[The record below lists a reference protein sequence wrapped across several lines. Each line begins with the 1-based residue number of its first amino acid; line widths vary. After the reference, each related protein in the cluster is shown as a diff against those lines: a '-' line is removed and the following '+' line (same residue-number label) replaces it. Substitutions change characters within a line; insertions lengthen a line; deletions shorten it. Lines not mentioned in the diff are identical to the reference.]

1 MNIGEPTEIMFPRP
15 GVEGPLGAADT
26 VPATLLVVAKS
37 PIAGFAKTRLTPP
50 FSPVD
55 AAYLA
60 ACALLDTLDAVRE
73 SGIRH
78 RVVAWT
84 GDIDRA
90 ERAIELAAALRGVS
104 VVPQRGDSFGER
116 LANAHR
122 DAAEF
127 GVPVLQIGMDTPQ
140 ADADLLTRS
149 AARLVATGDAVLG
162 PATDGGWWAL
172 GLSDP
177 RPAQL
182 LADIPMST
190 SRTGELTETAL
201 RHSGCRVHALPTLS
215 DVDTYDDAIAV
226 AAISRGRFAR
236 TVTDLVTARTPVPL

>member
-1 MNIGEPTEIMFPRP
+1 M
-15 GVEGPLGAADT
+15 
-26 VPATLLVVAKS
+26 LVVAKS

-84 GDIDRA
+84 GDLDRA
-90 ERAIELAAALRGVS
+90 ERSIELAAALRDVT
-104 VVPQRGDSFGER
+104 VIPQRGDTFGER
-116 LANAHR
+116 LAHAHL

-172 GLSDP
+172 GVPEP
-177 RPAQL
+177 RPARL

-190 SRTGELTETAL
+190 ARTGELTETAL
-201 RHSGCRVHALPTLS
+201 RHSGFRVHALPTLT
-215 DVDTYDDAIAV
+215 DVDTYSDAISV

-236 TVTDLVTARTPVPL
+236 TVTDLVTAKTPVPL

>member
-1 MNIGEPTEIMFPRP
+1 MNPTEI
-15 GVEGPLGAADT
+15 
-26 VPATLLVVAKS
+26 PATMLVVAKS

-60 ACALLDTLDAVRE
+60 ACALLDTLDAMSE

-84 GDIDRA
+84 GDLDRA
-90 ERAIELAAALRGVS
+90 ERSIELAAALRDVT
-104 VVPQRGDSFGER
+104 VVTQRGDSFGER
-116 LANAHR
+116 LANAHA

-140 ADADLLTRS
+140 VDSDLLARS
-149 AARLVATGDAVLG
+149 AARLVATGDTVLG

-172 GLSDP
+172 GLTESS
-177 RPAQL
+177 PAHL

-190 SRTGELTETAL
+190 NRTGELTETAL
-201 RHSGCRVHALPTLS
+201 RHSGFRVHALPTLT
-215 DVDTYDDAIAV
+215 DVDTYADAVSV
-226 AAISRGRFAR
+226 AAVSRGRFAR
-236 TVTDLVTARTPVPL
+236 AVAELVTAKTPVAL

>member
-1 MNIGEPTEIMFPRP
+1 MTTEIDHA
-15 GVEGPLGAADT
+15 PLDDT
-26 VPATLLVVAKS
+26 VPAALLIMAKS
-37 PIAGFAKTRLTPP
+37 PIPGFAKTRLTPQ

-78 RVVAWT
+78 PVVAWT
-84 GDIDRA
+84 GDLDRA
-90 ERAIELAAALRGVS
+90 ERSVELNAALREVT
-104 VVPQRGDSFGER
+104 VIPQRGDSFGER
-116 LANAHR
+116 LAHAHV

-140 ADADLLTRS
+140 ADPVLLARS
-149 AARLVATGDAVLG
+149 AARLVATGDTVLG

-172 GLSDP
+172 GLSSP
-177 RPAQL
+177 RAAHL

-190 SRTGELTETAL
+190 DRTGELTATAL
-201 RHSGCRVHALPTLS
+201 RHSGLRVHALPTLT
-215 DVDTYDDAIAV
+215 DVDTYADAVSV
-226 AAISRGRFAR
+226 AAVSRGRFAR
-236 TVTDLVTARTPVPL
+236 AVTELVTAKMPVPL

>member
-1 MNIGEPTEIMFPRP
+1 MTIGIDHS
-15 GVEGPLGAADT
+15 PLDHDDT
-26 VPATLLVVAKS
+26 VAATLLVVAKS
-37 PIAGFAKTRLTPP
+37 PIAGFAKTRLTPQ

-78 RVVAWT
+78 CVVAWT
-84 GDIDRA
+84 GDLDRA
-90 ERAIELAAALRGVS
+90 ERSVELAAALREVT

-116 LANAHR
+116 LANAHV

-140 ADADLLTRS
+140 ADPGLLARS
-149 AARLVATGDAVLG
+149 ATRLVATGDTVLG
-162 PATDGGWWAL
+162 PAADGGWWAL

-177 RPAQL
+177 RPAHL

-190 SRTGELTETAL
+190 NRTGELTETAL
-201 RHSGCRVHALPTLS
+201 RHSGFRVHALPTLT
-215 DVDTYDDAIAV
+215 DVDTYSDAISV
-226 AAISRGRFAR
+226 ASVSRGRFAR
-236 TVTDLVTARTPVPL
+236 AVTDLVTAKTPVPL